1 MLAKRKDINSYLA
14 SPSKKAKADAT
25 DIDPS
30 PNTIAGFSN
39 TLFSEDILYI
49 Y

>member
-14 SPSKKAKADAT
+14 GPFKKAKADAT
-25 DIDPS
+25 NIDPGPDATTGS
-30 PNTIAGFSN
+30 SN
-39 TLFSEDILYI
+39 TLSSEDILYI